1 MADRG
6 AVIDLQDL
14 IALDGQAAR
23 RDDLLLLQNSR
34 IAKEVAI
41 ATDRG

>member
-14 IALDGQAAR
+14 IALDGQPAC
-23 RDDLLLLQNSR
+23 RDDFRLLQNSR
-34 IAKEVAI
+34 IAKEVAM